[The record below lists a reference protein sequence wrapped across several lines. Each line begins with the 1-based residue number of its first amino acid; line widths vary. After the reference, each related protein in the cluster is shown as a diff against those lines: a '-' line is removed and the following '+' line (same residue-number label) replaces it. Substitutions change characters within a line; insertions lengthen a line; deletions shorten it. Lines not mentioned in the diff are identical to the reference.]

1 MRLLEILFYLL
12 RNNKSTTKELS
23 EYFNVSRKTIQRDI
37 DKLTIFGIPIIT
49 RRGGNGGIELDKNY
63 IIHKGLMTEDD
74 YKTLLLSLHI
84 FGNIFKN
91 KDICSVIEKIL
102 MVESEKVTK
111 NLEQIKSTLIID
123 LGNYRFDL
131 SNKVYNKIDKAI
143 EANNFVEISL
153 VEKKY
158 EVLPISYVL
167 KESGIFLYCYDK
179 EYMLVKI
186 NKILE
191 SKILNRTTDEKIIG
205 YKDNKDNIKILI

>member
-37 DKLTIFGIPIIT
+37 DKLTILGIPIIT

-74 YKTLLLSLHI
+74 YKTLLLSLYI

-102 MVESEKVTK
+102 MVECEKVTK

-123 LGNYRFDL
+123 LGNYKFDL
-131 SNKVYNKIDKAI
+131 TNKVYNKIDKAI

-167 KESGIFLYCYDK
+167 KETGIFLYCYDK

-191 SKILNRTTDEKIIG
+191 SKILNRTTNEKIIE